1 MSRFTS
7 TARFAPPDDFTA
19 PRYERLQ
26 ERYDDLKWDY
36 DNLRYALE
44 DELEDES
51 KRAVLE
57 ERLLYLRMMV
67 QDVEQEMEEYD

>member
-1 MSRFTS
+1 M
-7 TARFAPPDDFTA
+7 ARFAPPDDFTA

-26 ERYDDLKWDY
+26 DRHDSLKWDY
-36 DNLRYALE
+36 DALRFKLE

-67 QDVEQEMEEYD
+67 QDIEQEMEEYD